1 MNGHGKLVARYQR
14 TLKRVVDLRTMQT
27 ISSDELM
34 AADPDR
40 YHEIRRTATRA
51 RNEKTNVFV
60 CENCGYAVYAPR
72 EPRTRLPYW
81 RHRKGA
87 PRDCPW
93 WTGDPSSLDEVNA
106 SQFQGA
112 QESPLHLKIKNT
124 IAELMKADPL
134 TEVGSV
140 VIDEYLV
147 TGDGRRRPDVRAIY
161 AGKPIAVEVQLATTQ
176 MPIIDARE
184 NFYER
189 EGRHLIWLTWN
200 FLPVER
206 SRMLTAFEDIFYSHN
221 KNLFSF
227 DEEVLAASMADGGAR
242 VRAFWEGGAGW
253 ESKVIRLTELTWPAT
268 GLPFAV
274 APRPPWHEDFR
285 SRWLAATSENG
296 TRYPDRIHLLDEL
309 AGKLNLEGVNGTALS
324 EADFESL
331 LNCVLSFVLKLPIG
345 SRQRN
350 LVEVINT
357 FLAGSRRH
365 GFARVMR
372 KVVVSTGE
380 GELLE
385 RTSVREKFAKA
396 EQELQDGPETVT
408 GRIALMLFPELFP
421 KSAIAPKK

>member
-1 MNGHGKLVARYQR
+1 
-14 TLKRVVDLRTMQT
+14 MQT
-27 ISSDELM
+27 ISSDELV
-34 AADPDR
+34 AAGPDR

-51 RNEKTNVFV
+51 RNEKTDVFV

-87 PRDCPW
+87 PTDCPW
-93 WTGDPSSLDEVNA
+93 WTGDPSSIDEVNA

-124 IAELMKADPL
+124 IAELLNADPL
-134 TEVGSV
+134 TEPGSV
-140 VIDEYLV
+140 VTDEYLV
-147 TGDGRRRPDVRAIY
+147 TAEGRRRPDVRAVY
-161 AGKPIAVEVQLATTQ
+161 AEKPIAVEVQLATTQ
-176 MPIIDARE
+176 IPIIDARE
-184 NFYER
+184 SFYER

-200 FLPVER
+200 FVPVDR

-227 DEEVLAASMADGGAR
+227 DEEVLAVSKADGSAR
-242 VRAFWEGGAGW
+242 VRAFWEGENGW
-253 ESKVIRLTELTWPAT
+253 ESKVVRLTDLTWPET

-285 SRWLAATSENG
+285 ARWLDATSENG

-309 AGKLNLEGVNGTALS
+309 ASKLNMEAVDGAALS

-331 LNCVLSFVLKLPIG
+331 LNCMLSFVLKRSVG

-350 LVEVINT
+350 LAEVINT

-365 GFARVMR
+365 GFARLMR
-372 KVVVSTGE
+372 KVVVSTGS
-380 GELLE
+380 GELLD
-385 RTSVREKFAKA
+385 RASVQGKFAIA
-396 EQELQDGPETVT
+396 EQEPQDGPETVT
-408 GRIALMLFPELFP
+408 GRIALMLFPELFLKTP
-421 KSAIAPKK
+421 VTLKK

>member
-1 MNGHGKLVARYQR
+1 
-14 TLKRVVDLRTMQT
+14 MQT
-27 ISSDELM
+27 ISSDELI
-34 AADPDR
+34 AAGPDR

-51 RNEKTNVFV
+51 RNEKTDVFV

-93 WTGDPSSLDEVNA
+93 WTGDPSSIDEVNA

-124 IAELMKADPL
+124 IAELLNADPL
-134 TEVGSV
+134 TEPGSV
-140 VIDEYLV
+140 VTDEYLV
-147 TGDGRRRPDVRAIY
+147 TAEGRRRPDVRAVY
-161 AGKPIAVEVQLATTQ
+161 AEKPIAVEVQLATTQ
-176 MPIIDARE
+176 IPIIDARE
-184 NFYER
+184 SFYER

-200 FLPVER
+200 FVPVDR

-227 DEEVLAASMADGGAR
+227 DEEVLAVSKADGSAR
-242 VRAFWEGGAGW
+242 VRAFWEGETGW
-253 ESKVIRLTELTWPAT
+253 ESKVVRLTDLTWPET

-274 APRPPWHEDFR
+274 EPRPPWHEDFR
-285 SRWLAATSENG
+285 ARWLDATSENG
-296 TRYPDRIHLLDEL
+296 TRYPDRVHLLDEL
-309 AGKLNLEGVNGTALS
+309 ASKLNMEGVDGAALS

-331 LNCVLSFVLKLPIG
+331 LNCMLSFVLKRPVG

-350 LVEVINT
+350 LAEVINT

-365 GFARVMR
+365 NFARLMR
-372 KVVVSTGE
+372 KVVVSTGS
-380 GELLE
+380 GELLD
-385 RTSVREKFAKA
+385 RASVREKFSIA
-396 EQELQDGPETVT
+396 EQEPQDGPETVT
-408 GRIALMLFPELFP
+408 GRIALMLFPELFLKTP
-421 KSAIAPKK
+421 VTVKK